1 MNKKPI
7 ILGIES
13 SCDETA
19 ASIITE
25 NEQGMPTILSSIVSS
40 QIDVHKEFGGVVP
53 ELAARSHMEKIDL
66 VTKKA
71 LDESGVK
78 MEDLDAIATT
88 AGPGLIV
95 CLSVGLSFGK
105 AMASSL
111 NKPFIAVN
119 HLEGHSL
126 SPKLNSELNYPYLL
140 LLISGGHTQFLSVQG
155 LGSYKRLGT
164 TIDDA
169 VGEAFDKT
177 AKLLG
182 IEFPGGPQIEVYA
195 KKGDPNRYKLPKPI
209 LHKGGCNL
217 SFAGLKTAVLRISK
231 KIKTDQ
237 EKFDLAASF
246 QKTIEEILYKKSK
259 TAFSEYKKINKL
271 NKNKFVVAGGVAANK
286 KIRKM
291 ITSLCEEEN
300 FEAIF
305 PSISLCGDNAAMIA
319 MVGLEKFKLNQF
331 SMLDHPAKP
340 RWALDEDAIFLKGP
354 GLKLNINK

>member
-1 MNKKPI
+1 MKKKPI

-25 NEQGMPTILSSIVSS
+25 NEQGLPTILSSIVSS
-40 QIDVHKEFGGVVP
+40 QVDVHKEFGGVVP

-66 VTKKA
+66 IIKKA
-71 LDESGVK
+71 IDESGIR
-78 MEDLDAIATT
+78 MEEIDAVAAT

-111 NKPFIAVN
+111 NRPFIAVN
-119 HLEGHSL
+119 HLEGHAL

-155 LGSYKRLGT
+155 LGDYKQLGT

-182 IEFPGGPQIEVYA
+182 IDFPGGPQIEIYA
-195 KKGDPNRYKLPKPI
+195 KKGNPKKYELPKPI
-209 LHKGGCNL
+209 FHRGGCNL
-217 SFAGLKTAVLRISK
+217 SFAGLKTAVLKVSK
-231 KIKTDQ
+231 QIKTQQ
-237 EKFDLAASF
+237 EKYDLAASF
-246 QKTIEEILYKKSK
+246 QRTVEEILYKKSK
-259 TAFSEYKKINKL
+259 IAFLEFKKMNGT

-286 KIRKM
+286 KIRELL
-291 ITSLCEEEN
+291 TNLCEEES

-305 PSISLCGDNAAMIA
+305 PPINLCGDNAAMIA
-319 MVGLEKFKLNQF
+319 MVGLEKFKLKKF
-331 SMLDHPAKP
+331 SELNHPAKA
-340 RWALDEDAIFLKGP
+340 RWPLDEDAIFLKGA
-354 GLKLNINK
+354 GVRL